1 MNGDLD
7 VRSAARE
14 TLPTVFGY
22 IGIAMAFGI
31 TARANGL
38 SVLEIVLMSMITYA
52 GSVEFVVVSLIVLH
66 AGIGAIV
73 LSAFLV
79 NARAILMST
88 VIAPYTAHES
98 LWKNIWLGTLLTD
111 ETFALGT
118 SKLNYTDRRLSFSWL
133 NTANLMAYVTWAISS
148 GIGGVLGNMIPNPEK
163 YGIGFA
169 LVAMFIGLLYLQ
181 VVADKSIKLTIQ
193 LSVIGI
199 VAVLMYFGMAV
210 MPQNALLL
218 VVALVG
224 CFVGVV
230 MKRVVK

>member
-88 VIAPYTAHES
+88 VIARTRPMKVS
-98 LWKNIWLGTLLTD
+98 GK
-111 ETFALGT
+111 T
-118 SKLNYTDRRLSFSWL
+118 SGWERCWR
-133 NTANLMAYVTWAISS
+133 
-148 GIGGVLGNMIPNPEK
+148 
-163 YGIGFA
+163 
-169 LVAMFIGLLYLQ
+169 
-181 VVADKSIKLTIQ
+181 
-193 LSVIGI
+193 
-199 VAVLMYFGMAV
+199 
-210 MPQNALLL
+210 
-218 VVALVG
+218 
-224 CFVGVV
+224 
-230 MKRVVK
+230 MKPLH

>member
-1 MNGDLD
+1 
-7 VRSAARE
+7 
-14 TLPTVFGY
+14 
-22 IGIAMAFGI
+22 
-31 TARANGL
+31 
-38 SVLEIVLMSMITYA
+38 
-52 GSVEFVVVSLIVLH
+52 
-66 AGIGAIV
+66 
-73 LSAFLV
+73 
-79 NARAILMST
+79 
-88 VIAPYTAHES
+88 
-98 LWKNIWLGTLLTD
+98 
-111 ETFALGT
+111 
-118 SKLNYTDRRLSFSWL
+118 
-133 NTANLMAYVTWAISS
+133 MAYVTWAISS

-224 CFVGVV
+224 CFAGVV